1 MDIND
6 KNIKLKKSELYA
18 YIGTAMS
25 MIIILL
31 MLFFIMLPGL
41 KTYDDDGVM
50 ISFGDAF
57 DGGGSVETPTQR
69 AAPSASP
76 KAEVKEELL
85 TQKEKSVA
93 IPETKQKPE
102 TKPSVTDDRLKQ
114 EQQATQ
120 RADDLIGGSF
130 GSGGTTGGGQTTG
143 ETIAGNPVGSGTSGG
158 NSWSL
163 SGRNLLGTMPTPA
176 YNQNVEGYLTV
187 EIRVD
192 AAGNVISATIR
203 RGTISDQSLREAA
216 INAARRTRFSS
227 GSGTAS
233 GTITYNFKLR

>member
-57 DGGGSVETPTQR
+57 DGGGSVETPTPR
-69 AAPSASP
+69 AAQSASP

-102 TKPSVTDDRLKQ
+102 SKPSATDNRLKQ